1 MNYHILPAGI
11 TSETVLLEIRANNN
25 NPATGLAFNTAG
37 IVCRYTRPGETPV
50 NITLANQTVTG
61 AYVSGGFKEIDSV
74 NSPGLYRFDVPDAAI
89 ALGKDQVMVS
99 FHGFSA
105 SSTAYFMFQLG
116 NIVAQSVLSTAPY
129 KLLSDQTNCND
140 TLDVFVGTNL
150 VVNVQT
156 VDANNAPIAIQNRTC
171 SVKVYNLSNTLVAT
185 YTPTIQFDANGELS
199 FTLTSAVT
207 GTAGLYNAYVQ
218 RVGVTDTVSYGP
230 LAIKVKSL

>member
-1 MNYHILPAGI
+1 MNYHIMPAGS
-11 TSETVLLEIRANNN
+11 TSEIVLLEIRANNG

-37 IVCRYTRPGETPV
+37 LVVRYSRPGETPV
-50 NITLANQTVTG
+50 AITLVNQTVTG
-61 AYVSGGFKEIDSV
+61 AYLSGGFKEIDAT

-89 ALGKDQVMVS
+89 ASGKDQVMLS

-105 SSTAYFMFQLG
+105 SSTAYFSFQLG
-116 NIVAQSVLSTAPY
+116 GIVSQAVLSTAPY

-150 VVNVQT
+150 VINVQT

-171 SVKVYNLSNTLVAT
+171 TVKVYNLSNTLVAT
-185 YTPTIQFDANGELS
+185 YSPTIQFDANGELS
-199 FTLTSAVT
+199 FTLTSSVT
-207 GTAGLYNAYVQ
+207 GTAGTYNAYVQ

>member
-1 MNYHILPAGI
+1 MNYHIIPAGS
-11 TSETVLLEIRANNN
+11 TSEIVLLEIRANNG

-37 IVCRYTRPGETPV
+37 LVVRYSRPGETPV
-50 NITLANQTVTG
+50 AITLANQTVTG
-61 AYVSGGFKEIDSV
+61 AYVSGGFKEIDGT
-74 NSPGLYRFDVPDAAI
+74 NSPGLYRFDIPDAAI
-89 ALGKDQVMVS
+89 ASGKDQVMIS
-99 FHGFSA
+99 FHGYSA
-105 SSTAYFMFQLG
+105 SSTAIFMFQIG

-156 VDANNAPIAIQNRTC
+156 VDANNAPIAIQNRVCT
-171 SVKVYNLSNTLVAT
+171 VKVYNLSNTLVAT
-185 YTPTIQFDANGELS
+185 YTPTIQYDANGELS
-199 FTLTSAVT
+199 FSLTSTVT

-218 RVGVTDTVSYGP
+218 VVGVSDTVSYGP

>member
-1 MNYHILPAGI
+1 
-11 TSETVLLEIRANNN
+11 
-25 NPATGLAFNTAG
+25 
-37 IVCRYTRPGETPV
+37 
-50 NITLANQTVTG
+50 
-61 AYVSGGFKEIDSV
+61 
-74 NSPGLYRFDVPDAAI
+74 
-89 ALGKDQVMVS
+89 
-99 FHGFSA
+99 
-105 SSTAYFMFQLG
+105 
-116 NIVAQSVLSTAPY
+116 LSTTPY

-150 VVNVQT
+150 IVNVQT

-199 FTLTSAVT
+199 FSLSSTVT

-218 RVGVTDTVSYGP
+218 VVGVSDTVSYGP

>member
-1 MNYHILPAGI
+1 MNYHIMPAGS
-11 TSETVLLEIRANNN
+11 TSEIVLLEIRANNG

-37 IVCRYTRPGETPV
+37 LVVRYSRPGETPV
-50 NITLANQTVTG
+50 PITLVNQTVTG
-61 AYVSGGFKEIDSV
+61 AYVSGGFKEIDAT
-74 NSPGLYRFDVPDAAI
+74 NSPGLYRFDIPDAAI
-89 ALGKDQVMVS
+89 ASGKDQAMIS

-105 SSTAYFMFQLG
+105 SSTAIFMFQLG

-150 VVNVQT
+150 IVNVQT

-185 YTPTIQFDANGELS
+185 YTPSIQFDANGELS
-199 FTLTSAVT
+199 FSLTSTVT

-218 RVGVTDTVSYGP
+218 VVGVSDTVSYGP

>member
-1 MNYHILPAGI
+1 MPAGS
-11 TSETVLLEIRANNN
+11 TSEIVLLEIRANNG

-37 IVCRYTRPGETPV
+37 LVVRYSRPGETPV
-50 NITLANQTVTG
+50 AITLVNQTVTG
-61 AYVSGGFKEIDSV
+61 AYLSGGFKEIDAT

-89 ALGKDQVMVS
+89 ASGKDQVMLS

-105 SSTAYFMFQLG
+105 SSTAYFSFQLG
-116 NIVAQSVLSTAPY
+116 GIVSQAVLSTAPY

-150 VVNVQT
+150 VINVQT

-171 SVKVYNLSNTLVAT
+171 TVKVYNLSNTLVAT
-185 YTPTIQFDANGELS
+185 YSPTIQFDANGELS
-199 FTLTSAVT
+199 FTLTSSVT
-207 GTAGLYNAYVQ
+207 GTAGTYNAYVQ

>member
-1 MNYHILPAGI
+1 MQYHIMSAGS
-11 TSETVLLEIRANNN
+11 TSETILLEVRTNANA
-25 NPATGLAFNTAG
+25 PVTGLAFNTAG
-37 IVCRYTRPGETPV
+37 LIARYTRISEVPV
-50 NITLANQTVTG
+50 AITLANQTVTG
-61 AYVSGGFKEIDSV
+61 AYVSGGFKEIDAT
-74 NSPGLYRFDVPDAAI
+74 NTPGLYRFDIPDAAL
-89 ALGKDQVMVS
+89 AVGKDQVVIS
-99 FHGFSA
+99 LHGYGS
-105 SSTAYFMFQLG
+105 SSTAFYTIQLG
-116 NIVAQSVLSTAPY
+116 NIVSQSVLSTAPY

-199 FTLTSAVT
+199 FSLTSTVT

-218 RVGVTDTVSYGP
+218 VVGAGDTVSYGP

>member
-1 MNYHILPAGI
+1 MNYHIIPAGS
-11 TSETVLLEIRANNN
+11 TSEIVLLEIRANNG

-37 IVCRYTRPGETPV
+37 LVVRYSRPGETPV
-50 NITLANQTVTG
+50 AITLANQTVTG
-61 AYVSGGFKEIDSV
+61 AYVSGGFKEIDGT

-89 ALGKDQVMVS
+89 ASGKDQVMIS
-99 FHGFSA
+99 FHGYST
-105 SSTAYFMFQLG
+105 SSTAIFMFQIG

-156 VDANNAPIAIQNRTC
+156 VDANNAPIAIQNRVCT
-171 SVKVYNLSNTLVAT
+171 VKVYNLSNTLVAT
-185 YTPTIQFDANGELS
+185 YTPTIQYDANGELS
-199 FTLTSAVT
+199 FSLTSTVT

-218 RVGVTDTVSYGP
+218 VVGVSDTVSYGP